1 MIDRNGAV
9 SAPATRACTGPLT
22 SHIGGFT
29 ALLSR
34 RGYAPNTVQAKCM
47 LVADLSRWLEVRGLS
62 LDRLDQARL
71 RQFHQDHRDRKR
83 RGDVATGEQ
92 LLGYLRDLGC
102 IQAPPLEVDSSPVGE
117 LIGEFARFLSSERGL
132 SPATLINY
140 LPIIRRFLAKQV
152 AGGVLHLDELRAAD
166 IHRFIV
172 HHAQSGSRGSAKN
185 LVTALRSFL
194 RFLQQRGVIMADL
207 AGAVPGVAGWRLS
220 HLPKTLP
227 PEQVERLL
235 NSCNRATPAGRRDH
249 AILLL
254 LARLGLRGG
263 EVVAMT
269 LDDLD
274 WESGEILV
282 RGKGQRLSRLPL
294 PTDVGEAVVDYL
306 RHDRPPCST
315 RRVFI
320 RTRAPLRG
328 LLGPSAICCVVCR
341 ALKRAGLNPQ
351 FKGAHLLRHSLA
363 TDLLRRGA
371 SLVEIGQLLRHSQ
384 PNTTQIYAKVDIA
397 ALRAIALPWP
407 GAVS

>member
-1 MIDRNGAV
+1 
-9 SAPATRACTGPLT
+9 
-22 SHIGGFT
+22 
-29 ALLSR
+29 
-34 RGYAPNTVQAKCM
+34 M

-62 LDRLDQARL
+62 LDRLDQERL

-102 IQAPPLEVDSSPVGE
+102 IQTPPLEVDSSPVGE
-117 LIGEFARFLSSERGL
+117 LVGEFARFLSSERGL

-140 LPIIRRFLAKQV
+140 LPIIRRFLAEQV
-152 AGGVLHLDELRAAD
+152 AGGVLHLDELCAAD

-172 HHAQSGSRGSAKN
+172 RHAQSGSRGGAKN

-235 NSCNRATPAGRRDH
+235 NSCNRATPASRRDY
-249 AILLL
+249 AILML

-274 WESGEILV
+274 WECGEILV

-306 RHDRPPCST
+306 RHDRPACST

-320 RTRAPLRG
+320 RTHAPLRG

-341 ALKRAGLNPQ
+341 ALKRTGLNPQ

>member
-9 SAPATRACTGPLT
+9 SAPAIWACTGPLA

-34 RGYAPNTVQAKCM
+34 QGYAPNTVQAKCM

-62 LDRLDQARL
+62 LDRLDQERL
-71 RQFHQDHRDRKR
+71 FQFHQDHHDRKR

-92 LLGYLRDLGC
+92 LLGYLRDLGS

-140 LPIIRRFLAKQV
+140 LPIIRRFLAEQF
-152 AGGVLHLDELRAAD
+152 AGGMLHLDELRTAD

-172 HHAQSGSRGSAKN
+172 RHAQSGSRGRAKN

-194 RFLQQRGVIMADL
+194 RFLQQRGVIMTDL
-207 AGAVPGVAGWRLS
+207 APAVPGVAGWRLS

-235 NSCNRATPAGRRDH
+235 NSCDRATPAGRRDY

-274 WESGEILV
+274 WECGEILV
-282 RGKGQRLSRLPL
+282 RGKGQQLSRLPL
-294 PTDVGEAVVDYL
+294 PTDVGEALVDYL
-306 RHDRPPCST
+306 RHDRPACST

-341 ALKRAGLNPQ
+341 ALKRAGLNPE

-397 ALRAIALPWP
+397 ALRAIAQPWP
-407 GAVS
+407 GAAS